1 MQIGLGPLPNI
12 QNRSLGRQVYEA
24 MRENIV
30 CLQLEPGR
38 MVYENELAEVLQ
50 VSRTPVRE
58 GIRLLVNEELLE
70 VLPQRGTQVALISEQ
85 KVSEARFVR
94 EQLETGAFCIVA
106 RGWSS
111 SERREEKTAL
121 LQLIEEQRRAAESGD
136 NARFLMLDES
146 FHRIILE
153 LTENR
158 TLLNVVSSM
167 RGHLNRVRYLAL
179 REYLHMKPLVEEH
192 ERLLAAVE
200 AGKVEEISRL
210 MAVHFEKLDYQLPDL
225 KRAYPQY
232 FK

>member
-1 MQIGLGPLPNI
+1 MNMGLGPLPSA
-12 QNRSLGRQVYEA
+12 QHRSLGWQVYEA

-30 CLQLEPGR
+30 SLQLEPGR
-38 MVYENELAEVLQ
+38 MVYENELAEALQ
-50 VSRTPVRE
+50 VSRTPIRE

-94 EQLETGAFCIVA
+94 EQLETGAFCMVA
-106 RGWSS
+106 RSWIPSD
-111 SERREEKTAL
+111 RREEKNAL
-121 LQLIEEQRRAAESGD
+121 LRLIEEQRRAAESGD
-136 NARFLMLDES
+136 NVRFLTLDES
-146 FHRIILE
+146 FHRTILE
-153 LTENR
+153 LTGNR

-179 REYLHMKPLVEEH
+179 REYLHMRPLVEEH

-200 AGKVEEISRL
+200 TRKEEEISRL
-210 MAVHFEKLDYQLPDL
+210 MAMHFEKLDYQVPEL